1 VQDLRSHLREV
12 KGDIDGLTN
21 KGAGGAAIGAA
32 IGAAS
37 GAGGAARAGAGKKDA
52 QTVDTLVVFSLCPPG
67 VALRASLFVRRWL
80 LVQVGG
86 EIIEWRCRWVVKL
99 CGESIEWR
107 CRWVMKV

>member
-1 VQDLRSHLREV
+1 V

-21 KGAGGAAIGAA
+21 KGAGGAAIGA

-37 GAGGAARAGAGKKDA
+37 GAGGTARAGVGKKDA

-80 LVQVGG
+80 LVQVGA
-86 EIIEWRCRWVVKL
+86 ET
-99 CGESIEWR
+99 
-107 CRWVMKV
+107 M